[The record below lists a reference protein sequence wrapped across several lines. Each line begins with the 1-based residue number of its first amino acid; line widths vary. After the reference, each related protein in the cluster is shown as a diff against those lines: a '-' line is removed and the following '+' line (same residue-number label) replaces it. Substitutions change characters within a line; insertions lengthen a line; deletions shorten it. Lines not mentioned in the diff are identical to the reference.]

1 MMEGNPMNSFGD
13 NFIRSLLL
21 TLEQTDFDQ
30 FMDLSYHV
38 LMQSPASVLK
48 RKDSI
53 DAKVE
58 SINSLIK
65 YFEEAEEYE
74 KCTNLQKL
82 KSMLFLNTPNDEDS
96 IN

>member
-1 MMEGNPMNSFGD
+1 MEINPGNGFGD

-21 TLEQTDFDQ
+21 TLEHTDFDQ

-53 DAKVE
+53 DSKVE
-58 SINSLIK
+58 SINNLIK
-65 YFEEAEEYE
+65 YFEEEEEYE

-82 KSMLFLNTPNDEDS
+82 KTMLFLDTPNNES
-96 IN
+96 

>member
-1 MMEGNPMNSFGD
+1 MESNPSNGFGD

-21 TLEQTDFDQ
+21 TLEQTDFNQ

-53 DAKVE
+53 EAKVE
-58 SINSLIK
+58 SINGLIK
-65 YFEEAEEYE
+65 YFEEVEEYE
-74 KCTNLQKL
+74 RCTNLQKL
-82 KSMLFLNTPNDEDS
+82 KTMLFLNTPNDES
-96 IN
+96 